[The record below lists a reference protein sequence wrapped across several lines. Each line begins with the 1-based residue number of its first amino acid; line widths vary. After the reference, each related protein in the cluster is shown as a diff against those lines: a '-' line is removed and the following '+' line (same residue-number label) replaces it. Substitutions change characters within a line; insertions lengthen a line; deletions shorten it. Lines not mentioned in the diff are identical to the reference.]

1 VRWNSTGDP
10 SSWPYRTG
18 VDKHRQLVAWQY
30 CRELVREVYR
40 ITAGFPVEERFGL
53 TLQLRRA
60 AVSAVANIA
69 EGHARLGTGEFA
81 HALSMALGSLA
92 EVDTLLWVAMDLRY
106 AAEPELASLNVLRER
121 ASRVTFGL
129 QRKVR
134 R

>member
-1 VRWNSTGDP
+1 M
-10 SSWPYRTG
+10 
-18 VDKHRQLVAWQY
+18 DKHRQLVEWQY
-30 CRELVREVYR
+30 CRELVVDVYR
-40 ITAGFPVEERFGL
+40 VTAGFPAEERFGL

-69 EGHARLGTGEFA
+69 EGCARFGTGEFA

-92 EVDTLLWVAMDLRY
+92 EVDTLLCIAADLRY
-106 AAEPELASLNVLRER
+106 AAEPELASLNALRER

>member
-1 VRWNSTGDP
+1 V
-10 SSWPYRTG
+10 
-18 VDKHRQLVAWQY
+18 VDKHRRLVAWEC
-30 CRELVREVYR
+30 CRELVRDVYR
-40 ITAGFPVEERFGL
+40 VTARFPAEERFGL

-60 AVSAVANIA
+60 AVSTVANIA

-92 EVDTLLWVAMDLRY
+92 EVDTLLCVAADLRY
-106 AAEPELASLNVLRER
+106 LAKPELASLNALRER

>member
-1 VRWNSTGDP
+1 M
-10 SSWPYRTG
+10 
-18 VDKHRQLVAWQY
+18 DKHRRLVAWQC
-30 CRELVREVYR
+30 CRELAQEVYR
-40 ITAGFPVEERFGL
+40 VTAGFPADERFGL

-69 EGHARLGTGEFA
+69 EGHARLGAAEFA
-81 HALSMALGSLA
+81 HALSVALGSLA
-92 EVDTLLWVAMDLRY
+92 EVDALLCLGADLGY
-106 AAEPELASLNVLRER
+106 LQTKDAQSISALREQ

>member
-1 VRWNSTGDP
+1 M
-10 SSWPYRTG
+10 
-18 VDKHRQLVAWQY
+18 DKHRQLVAWQY
-30 CRELVREVYR
+30 CRELVGEVYR
-40 ITAGFPVEERFGL
+40 VTAGFPSEEKFGL

-69 EGHARLGTGEFA
+69 EGHARFGTGEFA

-92 EVDTLLWVAMDLRY
+92 EVDTLLCVAADLRY
-106 AAEPELASLNVLRER
+106 LVDPELASVSALRER
-121 ASRVTFGL
+121 ASRTTFGL